1 MSVIRNYTDADGDA
15 LFRLWNTA
23 GSKNMYAPQS
33 REGFDAI
40 MLKHPYF
47 SADHTFVLDEGGAVC
62 GFVNGVTGDDIA
74 RGAERGYVSC
84 VILDDEHD
92 MDENAALL
100 LDALEDSFRKKGKIH
115 AAVTCF
121 NPIQLPWLIPGTD
134 AHQHNN
140 MPGIAKDNVLYER
153 MLHRGYTEGAAE
165 QAMHMELK
173 DFAMPEAMLKKAE
186 RMAAEGYT
194 VDFYDPAK
202 HTGFNEMVESLGN
215 SMWSAEL
222 PGAAASGL
230 LMPVALCGNTVAGF
244 AGPVYPQPTGRG
256 YFAGI
261 AVGEQFRGHGL
272 GKLLFYRLCEAEKAC
287 GAKYMSLFT
296 GADNP
301 ARFIYHEAG
310 FEVRRFYA
318 VMIKEL

>member
-1 MSVIRNYTDADGDA
+1 MSVIRNYTHADGDE

-23 GSKNMYAPQS
+23 GAKNMYAPQS
-33 REGFDAI
+33 REGFDV
-40 MLKHPYF
+40 MLLKHPYF
-47 SADHTFVLDEGGAVC
+47 NPEHTFVLEDGGEVW

-74 RGAERGYVSC
+74 KGSERGYLSC
-84 VILDDEHD
+84 VIIDDEYD
-92 MDENAALL
+92 SDENTRLL

-121 NPIQLPWLIPGTD
+121 NPIQLPWIMPGTD
-134 AHQHNN
+134 GHQHNN
-140 MPGIAKDNVLYER
+140 MPGIAKDSVLYER
-153 MLHRGYTEGAAE
+153 MLSRGYTEGAAE
-165 QAMHMELK
+165 QAMHMELSR
-173 DFAMPEAMLKKAE
+173 FVMPEKILEKAE
-186 RMAAEGYT
+186 RMAEEGYT
-194 VDFYDPAK
+194 VDFYDRLK

-222 PGAAASGL
+222 PGAAASGM
-230 LMPVALCGNTVAGF
+230 LMPVALEGSTVAGF

-287 GAKYMSLFT
+287 GAEYMSLFT
-296 GADNP
+296 GVDNP
-301 ARFIYHEAG
+301 ARFIYYEAG
-310 FEVRRFYA
+310 FEVKRYYA